1 MERETLRLTVGKGLA
16 LEAQELL
23 AQQGVPMNVTQ
34 AVKTLLIFAIQTKQA
49 ALSAGESNNEQPIQ
63 TYPKRS

>member
-1 MERETLRLTVGKGLA
+1 MSKMERETLRLTVGKGLA

-49 ALSAGESNNEQPIQ
+49 ALSAGDVNNEQGCP
-63 TYPKRS
+63 TR